1 MYWKLN
7 ASSSG
12 TCLNKD
18 TQADRSIKVNIVF
31 YKISN
36 ILLYYTTLLND
47 NILLDVH
54 ALTGKLQLTKCK
66 IKNYIHYS
74 LMFVMMKEII
84 QRFNEMRQ

>member
-18 TQADRSIKVNIVF
+18 TQADSIKVNIAF

-36 ILLYYTTLLND
+36 ILLHYMTLLND
-47 NILLDVH
+47 NILFDVH
-54 ALTGKLQLTKCK
+54 ALTGKLQLTRYK
-66 IKNYIHYS
+66 INYIHYS
-74 LMFVMMKEII
+74 LMFVMIKEIV
-84 QRFNEMRQ
+84 QRFNEMR